1 MHTYV
6 GYVTGPL
13 ARVLLIAILCLVG
26 VNSGAITFITEE
38 WGGPKGWNPILFVLS
53 RKKIVRQKENPK
65 RD

>member
-53 RKKIVRQKENPK
+53 RIS
-65 RD
+65 